1 MGNSVC
7 SKMAFI
13 NLACVDLLLSLIVL
27 CLRGPG
33 FLWPKHIWGTN
44 TNYTSTD
51 FCQVGF
57 YIAWGVSD
65 NNLLGTI
72 PLSLLFFFLNHPWFT
87 LRRLNM
93 SITIMM
99 CWALPLAQALIMFI
113 GTETGNLQLSYLESY
128 RRCVHSGRWSANIDM
143 LDNVMFFGVPMML
156 HVAIWSSIVYYTCR
170 QGNTVYD
177 KQWLKF
183 MKTGESYGNHF

>member
-1 MGNSVC
+1 
-7 SKMAFI
+7 
-13 NLACVDLLLSLIVL
+13 
-27 CLRGPG
+27 
-33 FLWPKHIWGTN
+33 
-44 TNYTSTD
+44 
-51 FCQVGF
+51 
-57 YIAWGVSD
+57 
-65 NNLLGTI
+65 
-72 PLSLLFFFLNHPWFT
+72 
-87 LRRLNM
+87 
-93 SITIMM
+93 
-99 CWALPLAQALIMFI
+99 MFI